1 MRYGR
6 DYDRGYRPD
15 LGRGPE
21 TNWMGRNYRTP
32 DDRGPRGYD
41 AGFGAGYRPRHGGWQ
56 VERDEPRGYD
66 RPYRPLGGGGYGGYD
81 APYRSRAAYDRPF
94 QGGYDRGYRGGYDTG
109 YRGGMGGMQGR
120 GRILSDPWGPYGG
133 FRQAQRRLAYEERPW
148 PHQYFTDHGHDSG
161 HR

>member
-32 DDRGPRGYD
+32 GGGRPRGYD
-41 AGFGAGYRPRHGGWQ
+41 AAFGAGYPPRRGAWD
-56 VERDEPRGYD
+56 VEPPGSGYD
-66 RPYRPLGGGGYGGYD
+66 RPYRGGGYD
-81 APYRSRAAYDRPF
+81 TAFRAR
-94 QGGYDRGYRGGYDTG
+94 GGYDRPYREYGRGYDPGYRETGGM
-109 YRGGMGGMQGR
+109 RGG
-120 GRILSDPWGPYGG
+120 GRILSDPWGPYSG
-133 FRQAQRRLAYEERPW
+133 FRQAQRRLSHEDRPW
-148 PHQYFTDHGHDSG
+148 PHHFFTDHGHDSG